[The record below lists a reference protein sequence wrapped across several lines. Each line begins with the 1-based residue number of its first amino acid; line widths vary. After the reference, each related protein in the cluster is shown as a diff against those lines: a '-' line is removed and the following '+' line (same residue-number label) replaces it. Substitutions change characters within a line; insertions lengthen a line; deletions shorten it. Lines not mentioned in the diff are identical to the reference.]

1 MGLTMKTKTALRSLG
16 LLAIAA
22 GVAMI
27 PQDAMAAIAQT
38 ADVAMAWADEIA
50 IVAAVV
56 GALVVI
62 DMSSWSLMTSKK

>member
-22 GVAMI
+22 GVAVI

-38 ADVAMAWADEIA
+38 ADVAMAWADEIV

-62 DMSSWSLMTSKK
+62 DMTSWSLMTPKK